1 MSIIYL
7 VKKNDDLISHCNCK
21 ESLVGE
27 PGRLDCPWC
36 GCGWLFSCTKCR
48 KAFTFATGV
57 EIDKSWTEIARED
70 LFGYSKKEPSE
81 KEVDEWVD
89 FMKGMMEHIE
99 VGRDYIYLDGY
110 FIPAYEG
117 SFEAEGWYSKHDFS
131 EPPQVTAIDH
141 PEIIEDVLSKRE
153 YWDEAKI

>member
-7 VKKNDDLISHCNCK
+7 TKKNDDLISHCRCE
-21 ESLVGE
+21 ESLAGD
-27 PGRLDCPWC
+27 PGQLDCPWC

-48 KAFTFATGV
+48 KAFTFAAGV
-57 EIDKSWTEIARED
+57 EIDKSWNEIARED

-81 KEVDEWVD
+81 KEVAEWID
-89 FMKGMMEHIE
+89 FMKGMMAHVE

-110 FIPAYEG
+110 FIPTDEG
-117 SFEAEGWYSKHDFS
+117 PFEAEGWHSKHNFS
-131 EPPQVTAIDH
+131 EPPQVTAMDH
-141 PEIIEDVLSKRE
+141 PEIIGTILSKRE